1 MVWKGTHLSIKGLTA
16 DNAYQSEN
24 QAMRSKEL
32 PAELRDR
39 IVSRHRSGG
48 GYKTISA
55 ALKVPKSTVASIIL
69 KWKKFGTTRTIPR
82 AGHPAKLSNWWRR
95 ALSRMVTKNLMVT
108 LVELH
113 DHICRL
119 RNLQKDKHHC
129 NTVVCCGGVAK
140 LNPLLSEDHMKTHLE
155 FAKQHLKDPS
165 DSEKQDSPGL
175 MNLNSKHHVF
185 KETSS
190 AYHLQSTIP
199 KVKCAGSS
207 LVLWGL
213 RDTSELNKSS
223 MHQNIEIALMKPQ
236 SRAFRTSDWAE
247 GSPSNMTM
255 TLSTQPR
262 QHRSG
267 LGTTLWMS

>member
-113 DHICRL
+113 DHICRWEKPTEGQTS
-119 RNLQKDKHHC
+119 LQHC
-129 NTVVCCGGVAK
+129 GLLWWCGQTQSS
-140 LNPLLSEDHMKTHLE
+140 PQWRHMKTHLE
-155 FAKQHLKDPS
+155 FAKQHLKGPS
-165 DSEKQDSPGL
+165 DSEKQDSL
-175 MNLNSKHHVF
+175 VWW
-185 KETSS
+185 TS
-190 AYHLQSTIP
+190 I
-199 KVKCAGSS
+199 
-207 LVLWGL
+207 
-213 RDTSELNKSS
+213 
-223 MHQNIEIALMKPQ
+223 
-236 SRAFRTSDWAE
+236 
-247 GSPSNMTM
+247 
-255 TLSTQPR
+255 LSI
-262 QHRSG
+262 
-267 LGTTLWMS
+267 MF